1 MKKTK
6 KITILIDAGHGGQD
20 PGSIGHNGLKE
31 KEVTLKIAI
40 NLKKLLNNNKM
51 FHAVLTRNNDSYL
64 SLKKRKNLLKNQKT
78 SLLLSIH
85 VDSSRQ
91 QYVSGIS
98 IWIVSSNRMYR
109 EINNFIS
116 DKTEKIY
123 FSKNIEDIF
132 KNNKNDM
139 YLKKT
144 ILDLQFNNFQTME
157 INLSSYIFQEFKKIV
172 KINKKRPNY
181 ASLGILSSIN
191 TPSILIETGFITNF
205 EEEKKLRT
213 ISYQKKIANAIY
225 IALKNYFQNK
235 SISNVL
241 KNIE

>member
-1 MKKTK
+1 
-6 KITILIDAGHGGQD
+6 
-20 PGSIGHNGLKE
+20 
-31 KEVTLKIAI
+31 
-40 NLKKLLNNNKM
+40 M

>member
-1 MKKTK
+1 M
-6 KITILIDAGHGGQD
+6 TILIDAGHGGQD